1 MAEKYTE
8 FLERYQ
14 NDVTR
19 YLAEEDKI
27 NEQREQIAECFAQSL
42 AAIENDKANEIRS
55 HEYKMRIIQTS
66 KEVTTTTYNNLLQ
79 LYHTTLEALQSNM
92 SSEFKEAIL
101 IQKAIRQNRD
111 IRLRKGNVTK
121 RIVNQLLKYYESYY
135 PVELKTVYRE
145 GIFAKFTNRD
155 TIDINGELKEYLWLY
170 RNVTENKTDHYLL
183 LELVDGN
190 YCFVIFYFEGNLHYR
205 DERLFIFLGTL
216 WEIVNFAMKDEIYDH
231 YIATTHPVEV

>member
-1 MAEKYTE
+1 MAGKYAAL
-8 FLERYQ
+8 LEQYQ
-14 NDVTR
+14 NEVTC
-19 YLAEEDKI
+19 YLTEEDKI
-27 NEQREQIAECFAQSL
+27 NEQREQIADCFAQSL
-42 AAIENDKANEIRS
+42 AAIENDKANEIRR

-101 IQKAIRQNRD
+101 IQKAIQQNRD
-111 IRLRKGNVTK
+111 TRLRKGNVTK
-121 RIVNQLLKYYESYY
+121 RIVNQLLRYYESYH

-145 GIFAKFTNRD
+145 GIFAKCTNRD
-155 TIDINGELKEYLWLY
+155 TIDINGETKEYLWLH

-183 LELVDGN
+183 LELNDGN
-190 YCFVIFYFEGNLHYR
+190 YCFLASYFEGNLHCR
-205 DERLFIFLGTL
+205 NESLFIFVGTL

-231 YIATTHPVEV
+231 YIASTYLVEV